1 MQENPN
7 DSFRGTDSSFTRRRF
22 LAGGSASIVGLTA
35 FGGQVAGQVS
45 ESPPY
50 TVTLTGTL
58 QDPLTLQDIKNAR
71 RKLKK
76 KFREKQPTTAVGE
89 FSTPTVNDQYV
100 FVAYSCVIDPS
111 GLTNQ
116 FFGTIK
122 RTTEDDGVS
131 PSSASSS
138 SERDELVSLSESYRR
153 AHAEQISTSDVDA
166 LAPPGYNTVNND
178 IGSDL
183 TAEDGFTHISS
194 NKPWGKLGMYADI
207 WSEPDPSE
215 HWVVRQDL
223 RVVPGVNVSDW
234 DDENQGKIGDSDH
247 SDLSVRHQW
256 TFPWAKDGTVKSNT
270 PNGPNNGET
279 TVSATIGSGGAQI
292 GYSYSVPDIS
302 REDNSNFSNAKWN
315 WNWNSG
321 NSSTWR
327 IKTGS
332 RARFPHDDE
341 VSSFHPNLEGTI
353 RFWRSTGI
361 VGTETDMIGY
371 QNQVGLE

>member
-1 MQENPN
+1 MPDYN
-7 DSFRGTDSSFTRRRF
+7 RRK
-22 LAGGSASIVGLTA
+22 LLKSIAVGGASAVGLTA
-35 FGGQVAGQVS
+35 FGGQVAGQIS
-45 ESPPY
+45 ETPPY
-50 TVTLTGTL
+50 SVTITGTL
-58 QDPLTLQDIKNAR
+58 QNPLSLKDIKNAR
-71 RKLKK
+71 HKLKR
-76 KFREKQPTTAVGE
+76 KFEEKQPSKTVGE
-89 FSTPTVNDQYV
+89 FSTPTVSDEYV
-100 FVAYSCVIDPS
+100 FVAYSCVIDSS

-122 RTTEDDGVS
+122 QTGKGGVA
-131 PSSASSS
+131 PSSAKTSP
-138 SERDELVSLSESYRR
+138 ERDELVDLSKTYRR
-153 AHAEQISTSDVDA
+153 AHAERISTSSVDA
-166 LAPPGYNTVNND
+166 LAPPGYNTVNNEVGD
-178 IGSDL
+178 DL

-223 RVVPGVNVSDW
+223 RVVPGVNVTDW
-234 DDENQGKIGDSDH
+234 DDENQGKIGSSDH
-247 SDLSVRHQW
+247 SDLGVRHQW
-256 TFPWAKDGTVKSNT
+256 TFPYAKDGTVKSNT

-279 TVSATIGSGGAQI
+279 TVTATIGTSGTQV
-292 GYSYSVPDIS
+292 GYSYTVPDVS
-302 REDNSNFSNAKWN
+302 REDNSNFSNAKWS

-361 VGTETDMIGY
+361 WSTGHDMIGY